1 MKPFDFT
8 AGEAAER
15 HTVVLLHS
23 SASSSRQWN
32 ALAELLRPRYD
43 VRTVDFHGHGTRAAW
58 HGARPLTLADEVV
71 LVEPI
76 LQEAGSVHL
85 VGHSYGGAV
94 ALKVAELH
102 PQSVRSLVVYEPVLF
117 NWLLRHEPDSPA
129 AQQAIEL
136 ADSMRERLERGDA
149 YAAAEQ
155 FIGYWAGSS
164 AWLRMGG
171 AKRDSTALRMRS
183 VLAHF
188 GALSRETL
196 ARLRLAGP
204 LVPMLCLGGSDT
216 AASTRRIATL
226 LRQAFPLA
234 QHVTLDSLGHMGPIT
249 HPTAVNARIAT
260 FLSALPEEQGLDER
274 LKTTA

>member
-58 HGARPLTLADEVV
+58 HGARPLTLADEVA

-94 ALKVAELH
+94 ALKLVDLH

-117 NWLLRHEPDSPA
+117 NWLFRHEPDSPA

-155 FIGYWAGSS
+155 FIGYWAGPS

-188 GALSRETL
+188 GALSANLSRDCVSPDRSCRCCAL
-196 ARLRLAGP
+196 AAVTP
-204 LVPMLCLGGSDT
+204 LHQRGGSPHCCGRRFLWRSTPRWTVWDT
-216 AASTRRIATL
+216 WVRSRIRPQSTRGS
-226 LRQAFPLA
+226 P
-234 QHVTLDSLGHMGPIT
+234 S
-249 HPTAVNARIAT
+249 
-260 FLSALPEEQGLDER
+260 S
-274 LKTTA
+274 

>member
-32 ALAELLRPRYD
+32 ALVELLCPRYD
-43 VRTVDFHGHGTRAAW
+43 VRTVDFHGHGTQAVW
-58 HGARPLTLADEVV
+58 QGARPLTLGDEAA

-76 LQEAGSVHL
+76 LQEASSVHL

-102 PQSVRSLVVYEPVLF
+102 PQSVRSLVIYEPVLF
-117 NWLLRHEPDSPA
+117 HWLFRHEPDSPA
-129 AQQAIEL
+129 ALQVLEM
-136 ADSMRERLERGDA
+136 ADSMRVQLEHGDA

-155 FIGYWAGSS
+155 FIGYWAGPS
-164 AWLRMGG
+164 AWLSMTG
-171 AKRDSTALRMRS
+171 AQRDSTALRMRS

-188 GALSRETL
+188 GALSGEPL

-216 AASTRRIATL
+216 AASTQRIATL

-234 QHVTLDSLGHMGPIT
+234 QHATLDSLGHMGPIT
-249 HPTAVNARIAT
+249 HPAEVNARIAT
-260 FLSALPEEQGLDER
+260 FLSALPEELDLDES
-274 LKTTA
+274 LKTAA

>member
-1 MKPFDFT
+1 MNPFDFK

-32 ALAELLRPRYD
+32 ALVELLRPRYN
-43 VRTVDFHGHGTRAAW
+43 VRTVDFHGHGTQAAW
-58 HGARPLTLADEVV
+58 HGARPLTLADEAA

-76 LQEAGSVHL
+76 LREVGSVHL

-102 PQSVRSLVVYEPVLF
+102 PRSMRSLVVYEPVLF
-117 NWLLRHEPDSPA
+117 NWLFRHEPDSSA
-129 AQQAIEL
+129 ALQVLEM
-136 ADSMRERLERGDA
+136 ADSMREQLLHGDA

-155 FIGYWAGSS
+155 FIGYWAGPS

-188 GALSRETL
+188 AALSRESL

-216 AASTRRIATL
+216 AASTRRIAML

-234 QHVTLDSLGHMGPIT
+234 QHATLDGLGHMGPIT
-249 HPTAVNARIAT
+249 HPDAVNARIAA
-260 FLSALPEEQGLDER
+260 FLSALPEELDLDER
-274 LKTTA
+274 LKSAA